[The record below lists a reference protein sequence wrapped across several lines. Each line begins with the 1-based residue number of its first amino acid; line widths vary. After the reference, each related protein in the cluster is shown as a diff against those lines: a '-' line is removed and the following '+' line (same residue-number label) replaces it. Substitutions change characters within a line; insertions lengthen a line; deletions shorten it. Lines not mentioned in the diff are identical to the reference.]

1 MGTQSLSPLG
11 PLAIPLPSRSL
22 WSPWG
27 PQGLPV
33 VYGQGPVWDPGAPFR
48 RMANANLSL
57 GPSTPFRA
65 LDYVLQCLRFFF
77 LASLTV
83 TRIGGGPWPLRSG
96 GICLCM
102 TKVRSMLNG
111 GGGVRGLWSMQ
122 GASVCGRRAAYVK
135 GGRVGVGK
143 TRVCSR

>member
-11 PLAIPLPSRSL
+11 PLAIPLPSSSP
-22 WSPWG
+22 WPPWG

-48 RMANANLSL
+48 RMANANLSP

-83 TRIGGGPWPLRSG
+83 TRIGERSLASEIWGNLFVHDEGEVHVEWVGGY
-96 GICLCM
+96 
-102 TKVRSMLNG
+102 
-111 GGGVRGLWSMQ
+111 
-122 GASVCGRRAAYVK
+122 GACGRC
-135 GGRVGVGK
+135 RVRRCVADEL
-143 TRVCSR
+143 RV